1 MRSIRGD
8 VAAAHTGDV
17 MQSSTLTCIGEAGV
31 DTDCILNFKLL
42 SRCFLPPRL
51 PRLVLLVLVVSIL
64 VSLVTLPLPS
74 SMVSVYMLLP
84 RESSLLLFLK
94 LPIAIGAEAILTDDA
109 TTEEGLNAKSV
120 DWLETSATEL
130 VL

>member
-1 MRSIRGD
+1 M
-8 VAAAHTGDV
+8 AAGTTGDYHH
-17 MQSSTLTCIGEAGV
+17 TCMGEAGV
-31 DTDCILNFKLL
+31 DMDCILNFILL
-42 SRCFLPPRL
+42 SRCFLPPRF
-51 PRLVLLVLVVSIL
+51 PRLVLLVLVVSML

-74 SMVSVYMLLP
+74 RMVSVYMLLP

-94 LPIAIGAEAILTDDA
+94 LPRAMGAEGILEDDV

-130 VL
+130 LL